1 MEIRDLTYLVASAT
15 AGNFTRAAKS
25 LGLNT
30 STVSRRIGELEDE
43 LGLAL
48 FERGRAGVRLT
59 AGGAA
64 VVLHGRRAIA
74 EIDAIRCAGSR
85 NGSGGAGEVR
95 LGVRMPPIGEPL
107 RSLLTEWREKHPGVV
122 LTISEM
128 NERDIAVA
136 LEEHRLDVALMP
148 KHTLWPRA
156 VTAPIYREHILVA
169 LPHGHRLATHE
180 SLDWSSLLDETFL
193 VQGWDES
200 QSAREFYAS
209 FVGSGAKFQA
219 HAASKQSV
227 FALVAAGFGV
237 TLATKS
243 QAEAVFPGV
252 VFRTIGE
259 PDAWVQVELAWLPD
273 TEDAAVGRF
282 VAFMRDEAQSRQLLR

>member
-1 MEIRDLTYLVASAT
+1 MQIRDLTYLVASAT

-74 EIDAIRCAGSR
+74 EIDAIRCAGCR

-107 RSLLTEWREKHPGVV
+107 RSLLTDWHRKHPDVA
-122 LTISEM
+122 LTTSEM
-128 NERDIAVA
+128 NERDIATA
-136 LEEHRLDVALMP
+136 LEERRLDVALMP

-156 VTAPIYREHILVA
+156 VTAPIYRERMLAA
-169 LPHGHRLATHE
+169 LPQEHRLAAFET
-180 SLDWSSLLDETFL
+180 LDWAALRDEMFL

-209 FVGSGAKFQA
+209 FLGSGTKFQA

-243 QAEAVFPGV
+243 QAEVVFPGV
-252 VFRTIGE
+252 VFRTIAE
-259 PDAWVQVELAWLPD
+259 PDAWVQIELAWLAHV
-273 TEDAAVGRF
+273 EDAAVGRF
-282 VAFMRDEAQSRQLLR
+282 VAFMRDEAQSRQLL

>member
-25 LGLNT
+25 LGLT
-30 STVSRRIGELEDE
+30 ASTVSRRIGELEDE

-48 FERGRAGVRLT
+48 FERGHAGVRLT

-64 VVLHGRRAIA
+64 VARHGRRAIA
-74 EIDAIRCAGSR
+74 EIDAIRCAGWR
-85 NGSGGAGEVR
+85 NGCGGAGAVR

-107 RSLLTEWREKHPGVV
+107 RSLLTDWRETHPNVV
-122 LTISEM
+122 LTIAEM
-128 NERDIAVA
+128 NERDIAAA
-136 LEEHRLDVALMP
+136 LEERRLDVALMP

-156 VTAPIYREHILVA
+156 VTAPIYREPILAA
-169 LPHGHRLATHE
+169 LPQGHRLATHE
-180 SLDWSSLLDETFL
+180 SLDWSSLRDETFL

-237 TLATKS
+237 TLATNS
-243 QAEAVFPGV
+243 QCEAVFPGV
-252 VFRTIGE
+252 VYKAIAE

-282 VAFMRDEAQSRQLLR
+282 VAFMRDEARSRQLL

>member
-25 LGLNT
+25 LGLNA

-48 FERGRAGVRLT
+48 FERGRGGVRLT

-85 NGSGGAGEVR
+85 NGTGGAGEVR
-95 LGVRMPPIGEPL
+95 LGVQMPPIGEPL
-107 RSLLTEWREKHPGVV
+107 RGLLTEWHEKHPDVV

-128 NERDIAVA
+128 NERDIAAA
-136 LEEHRLDVALMP
+136 LEGRRLDVALMT

-156 VTAPIYREHILVA
+156 VTAPIYRERILAA
-169 LPHGHRLATHE
+169 LPHGHCLAARE
-180 SLDWSSLLDETFL
+180 NLDWSSLRDEIFL

-209 FVGSGAKFQA
+209 FLSSGARFQA

-227 FALVAAGFGV
+227 FALVAASFGV

-243 QAEAVFPGV
+243 QSEAVFPGV
-252 VFRTIGE
+252 VFRTIAE

-273 TEDAAVGRF
+273 TEGAAVGRF
-282 VAFMRDEAQSRQLLR
+282 VAFMRDEAQSRQLL